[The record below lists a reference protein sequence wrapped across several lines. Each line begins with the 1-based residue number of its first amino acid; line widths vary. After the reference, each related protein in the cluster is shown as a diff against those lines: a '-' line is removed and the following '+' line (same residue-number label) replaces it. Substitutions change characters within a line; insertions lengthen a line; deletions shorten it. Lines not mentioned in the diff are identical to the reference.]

1 MNKATA
7 EKVVAEVE
15 ESFASYIAA
24 GYPKPF
30 LFEGSHEDLPDD
42 AWVISW
48 EEGPHE
54 WAYRFGPT
62 NVLGVFAEPV
72 YSWCLGLYPADKY

>member
-1 MNKATA
+1 MDKVTA

-15 ESFASYIAA
+15 DRFSVYIDA

-42 AWVISW
+42 AWVVSW
-48 EEGPHE
+48 EEGPDE
-54 WAYRFGPT
+54 WAYQFGLSEVPD
-62 NVLGVFAEPV
+62 VFTEPV
-72 YSWCLGLYPADKY
+72 YSWCLGVYPADKY